1 MTTQP
6 IERPKKSIQKLK
18 YLTVPNFLEK
28 GKFFYI
34 HYFFEENLPE
44 IWFRLNDI
52 YLISHRKNKINLA
65 RIIDADSHKT
75 IKVVFPDDIHS
86 VETFINLKGVLAIL
100 NRTKDD
106 IRDFYT
112 RCIID
117 LFITPCLSKPQT
129 AVRKRLK
136 YKYYI

>member
-6 IERPKKSIQKLK
+6 IERPEGRIQKLK
-18 YLTVPNFLEK
+18 YLSVPNFLEK

-34 HYFFEENLPE
+34 HYFFEESLPD
-44 IWFRLNDI
+44 IWFCLNDI
-52 YLISHRKNKINLA
+52 YLIARRKNKINLA
-65 RIIDADSHKT
+65 RIIDTDSHKT
-75 IKVVFPDDIHS
+75 IKVIFPDDIQS